1 MIGFNKEVFYIHIVG
16 WDVYMNQNIALLEA
30 HSEQTDE
37 RLKQLEQRM
46 GHLEELIDTYNNKWD
61 RQWQKLMKRLSA
73 LEQAG

>member
-1 MIGFNKEVFYIHIVG
+1 MIGFNKEVLYIHIVG
-16 WDVYMNQNIALLEA
+16 WDVNMNQNIALLEA

-46 GHLEELIDTYNNKWD
+46 GHLEELIDTYNSKWD
-61 RQWQKLMKRLSA
+61 QQWQKLMKRLSA

>member
-1 MIGFNKEVFYIHIVG
+1 MIGFNKEVLYIHIVG

>member
-1 MIGFNKEVFYIHIVG
+1 MIGFNKEVLYIHIVG
-16 WDVYMNQNIALLEA
+16 WDVCMNQNIALLEA

-46 GHLEELIDTYNNKWD
+46 GHLEELIDTYNSKWD
-61 RQWQKLMKRLSA
+61 QQWQKLMKRLSA

>member
-1 MIGFNKEVFYIHIVG
+1 MIGFNKEVLYIHIVG

-46 GHLEELIDTYNNKWD
+46 GHLEELIDSYNSKWD
-61 RQWQKLMKRLSA
+61 QQWQKLMKRLSA